1 MTPLFLLERGCGRVP
16 KKGNDDAC
24 NEISKKSRLR
34 NKSLQLPTGNID
46 KTWHSRTQNPI

>member
-24 NEISKKSRLR
+24 NDISKKSQLR
-34 NKSLQLPTGNID
+34 NKKFATTNRE
-46 KTWHSRTQNPI
+46 H